1 MDKGDTV
8 QEVTMTA
15 SEFRKAFGKTLD
27 RVCRGE
33 EVVLTNHTKPWVA
46 LKPPIK
52 IADKQIKQVTAFDL
66 RLNIKE
72 WLDKVHHSD
81 QSLAIV
87 RKKVTVAIIEAIQ

>member
-1 MDKGDTV
+1 M

-15 SEFRKAFGKTLD
+15 SEFRKAFGQTLD

-33 EVVLTNHTKPWVA
+33 EVILTNHTKPWVA

-52 IADKQIKQVTAFDL
+52 TADKQITAFDL